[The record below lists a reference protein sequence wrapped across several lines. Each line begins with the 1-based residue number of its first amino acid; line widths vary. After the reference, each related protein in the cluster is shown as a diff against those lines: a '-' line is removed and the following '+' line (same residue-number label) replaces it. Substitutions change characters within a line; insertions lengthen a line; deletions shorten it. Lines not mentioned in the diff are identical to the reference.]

1 MIMKILTVVGTK
13 NTGKTTLVTMI
24 VEELTNRGYKVG
36 TIKHT
41 HHDFD
46 LEGKDTW
53 KHRQAGAE
61 MVVGSGESTFFI
73 INEQLPLEKILKIM
87 GNIRE
92 LDYIVIEGFKFS
104 NYPKISTTPIKDD
117 FTIANVDVFKITPEK
132 IVSLVDLVEKRTYG
146 VIPGSDCGECGF
158 ENCLQ
163 MAKAIIQGDA
173 SEESCKMRKLREVE
187 LYIDDKKIP
196 LNPFVQDFI
205 KKSLMGM
212 ISTLKTD
219 ESKQDEGKL
228 PPDKIEL
235 WIRNFED

>member
-1 MIMKILTVVGTK
+1 MKILTVVGTK

-24 VEELTNRGYKVG
+24 VEELVKRGYKVG

-87 GNIRE
+87 GNTRE
-92 LDYIVIEGFKFS
+92 LDYVVIEGFKFS
-104 NYPKISTTPIKDD
+104 SYPKISTIPTKDD
-117 FTIANVDVFKITPEK
+117 FTIANVDVFKVKPEE

-146 VIPGSDCGECGF
+146 MIPGSDCGECGF
-158 ENCLQ
+158 ENCLDLS
-163 MAKAIIQGDA
+163 KAIIQGEA
-173 SEESCKMRKLREVE
+173 VEESCKMRKLREVE

-219 ESKQDEGKL
+219 EAEIDKGEV

-235 WIRNFED
+235 LIRNFED